1 MSIPVSSTE
10 FILPLGSRRNLGIHS
25 VHADRARFGKLITE
39 SVLNEAVFND
49 ATTTNTLTVTES
61 IEAEVSGTIVLQAN
75 TSTAADAVNIGSA
88 TGGVYITS
96 GDNIADAIR
105 ISALNSAGGIQ
116 LSFGTGGLDMQ
127 GEGPVTIDSGATASV
142 VIGNTVGTGSVDI
155 STVGGRITTIGNTT
169 AATSVILRNG
179 ASGQLTRTTN
189 PSALNATGNITTAML
204 LGKILTSTTAAA
216 VVGTTPS
223 AAAIVAACPDCIVGD
238 TLSLKIVNTG
248 PNSFTISAGAGVTI
262 VGVAAIATNT
272 SRVVDIRM
280 DNITGSSEAV
290 TIYC

>member
-1 MSIPVSSTE
+1 MSVPVSSTE

-25 VHADRARFGKLITE
+25 VHADRARFAKLVTE

-61 IEAEVSGTIVLQAN
+61 IEAEVSGTVVIQAN
-75 TSTAADAVNIGSA
+75 TSTAADAINIGSSS
-88 TGGVYITS
+88 GGVYITS

-116 LSFGTGGLDMQ
+116 LSFGSGGLDMQ
-127 GEGPVTIDSGATASV
+127 GEGPITLDGGAASNI
-142 VIGNTVGTGSVDI
+142 VIGNTAGTGSVDI

-169 AATSVILRNG
+169 AAASVILRNG
-179 ASGQLTRTTN
+179 ASGQLSKSTS
-189 PSALNATGNITTAML
+189 PQALNATGNITTAML

-216 VVGTTPS
+216 VNGTTPS

-248 PNSFTISAGAGVTI
+248 GNSFTILAGAGVTI
-262 VGVAAIATNT
+262 VGNAVIATNT
-272 SRVVDIRM
+272 SRVVDIRI

-290 TIYC
+290 TFYC